1 MRYLLIAT
9 IALAGLFSP
18 ATPAE
23 AAPPPYCQPGYFPQH
38 DMAGIYESPYMR
50 LMVYPCGDISVIWAN
65 PYGTH
70 AAAYAGNGR
79 LNGDGVMALGTR
91 VDQLSGTY
99 LDDSLFLGIKASS
112 PGYVELVTYGP
123 SPDIYNM
130 PVRAVYRLKKTT

>member
-1 MRYLLIAT
+1 MRYLLSITLMLA
-9 IALAGLFSP
+9 ALMIP
-18 ATPAE
+18 ATTAD
-23 AAPPPYCQPGYFPQH
+23 AAVCHPGAPQQH
-38 DMAGIYESPYMR
+38 DIAGIYESPYMR

-70 AAAYAGNGR
+70 AAAYVGNGR

-91 VDQLSGTY
+91 VDQMSGTY
-99 LDDSLFLGIKASS
+99 LDDSLFLGIKAST

-130 PVRAVYRLKKTT
+130 PVRAVYRLKKVA